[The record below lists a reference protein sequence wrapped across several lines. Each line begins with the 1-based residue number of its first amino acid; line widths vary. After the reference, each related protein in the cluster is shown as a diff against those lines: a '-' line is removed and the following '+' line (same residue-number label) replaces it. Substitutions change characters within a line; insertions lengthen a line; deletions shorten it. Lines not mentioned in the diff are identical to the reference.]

1 MGLSVIMLA
10 YPAASC
16 GECACN
22 RFQALA
28 EQATLSLEQTLHWNT
43 MMVFYPLCERLNGR
57 TKPHIIE
64 CRNIPCFF

>member
-1 MGLSVIMLA
+1 MFDDVLQEFLHDREDHPI
-10 YPAASC
+10 
-16 GECACN
+16 
-22 RFQALA
+22 QALA